1 MPPKDSPNKI
11 LNTLCCDYDL
21 GEGSVNISEKFGRQS
36 VLFQLDV
43 IEDWIADLEFYRD
56 TALGGPFDDIL
67 EEISEQ
73 DQAEVIDLA
82 SRRKAEK
89 EVDNED

>member
-1 MPPKDSPNKI
+1 M
-11 LNTLCCDYDL
+11 
-21 GEGSVNISEKFGRQS
+21 
-36 VLFQLDV
+36 LFQLDV